1 MDELLSQK
9 LDKFTKS
16 VNAEVE
22 ERIDKIID
30 EANKISDDKLKKA
43 EDDALLNAYNK
54 IQKSVHDTEA
64 KYLRMYALEEQK
76 CKMEVLRH
84 RETLSKTIF
93 KDVEEK
99 LVSFTDSKDYEIYLE
114 KLIEK
119 EQFSENA
126 VIVLSLSDEKYAG
139 ALKKKYNNEIK
150 FDDSIEIG
158 GLLIIDSEQGLIID
172 KTFDSAL
179 EEQKKSFSSKYSFKA
194 EV

>member
-16 VNAEVE
+16 VNVEVE
-22 ERIDKIID
+22 ERINKIID
-30 EANKISDDKLKKA
+30 DANKISDEKLKKA
-43 EDDALLNAYNK
+43 EDDALLDAYNR

-64 KYLRMYALEEQK
+64 KYRRMYALEEQK
-76 CKMEVLRH
+76 YKMDALRH
-84 RETLSKTIF
+84 REMLSQTIF

-99 LVSFTDSKDYEIYLE
+99 LVSFSESEKYEDYLE
-114 KLIEK
+114 NLLSKEK
-119 EQFSENA
+119 ISENA
-126 VIVLSLSDEKYAG
+126 VIVLSSKDEKYSDN
-139 ALKKKYNNEIK
+139 LKKKYSNEIK

-179 EEQKKSFSSKYSFKA
+179 EEQKKSFSSKYSFSA
-194 EV
+194 VS